1 MYKSNLMYLT
11 CLSLSLLSTACTT
24 GQSADE
30 KTMGSSMSSLQQE
43 TLVVNDFGYEIQTG
57 DDIRTQF
64 DAYLTPVY
72 RETYITSE
80 QAKKMNLKPGYTF
93 HVYDFQ
99 SVDKLDKK
107 IADKVKKDKP
117 IYFTV
122 DYYKNVVGDDDHTE
136 YNAKVT
142 FY

>member
-1 MYKSNLMYLT
+1 MYKSNIMYLT
-11 CLSLSLLSTACTT
+11 FLSLSLLSTACTT
-24 GQSADE
+24 GQSTDE
-30 KTMGSSMSSLQQE
+30 KTMDSSMSSLQQE

>member
-1 MYKSNLMYLT
+1 
-11 CLSLSLLSTACTT
+11 
-24 GQSADE
+24 
-30 KTMGSSMSSLQQE
+30 MSSLQQE

-99 SVDKLDKK
+99 SIDKLDKK

-122 DYYKNVVGDDDHTE
+122 NYYKNVVGDDDHTE

>member
-1 MYKSNLMYLT
+1 MN
-11 CLSLSLLSTACTT
+11 
-24 GQSADE
+24 
-30 KTMGSSMSSLQQE
+30 SLQQE

-93 HVYDFQ
+93 HAYDFQ
-99 SVDKLDKK
+99 SIDKLDKK

>member
-1 MYKSNLMYLT
+1 MYLT

-24 GQSADE
+24 GQSTDE
-30 KTMGSSMSSLQQE
+30 KTMDSSMSSLQQE

-99 SVDKLDKK
+99 SIDKLDKK

>member
-24 GQSADE
+24 GQSTDE

-99 SVDKLDKK
+99 SIDKLDKK

-122 DYYKNVVGDDDHTE
+122 NYYKNVVGDDDHTE